1 MKKKKSVC
9 GGGGGFGVSQIF
21 FSGKSTKNPNQKK
34 KKNVL
39 GEWGGVGTGLI
50 KSYSPTSRTSDF

>member
-34 KKNVL
+34 KKKCF
-39 GEWGGVGTGLI
+39 GGMGWCWDRADQIL
-50 KSYSPTSRTSDF
+50 